1 MSDVKFEPAGRYPQE
16 GWDIVRLHKGQSIAN
31 ISPTI
36 ARSIFVISSFPDALT
51 VTVSI
56 SVVSPCGV

>member
-1 MSDVKFEPAGRYPQE
+1 MSEVKFEPAGRYPHI
-16 GWDIVRLHKGQSIAN
+16 GWDIVRLHKGQSTAN
-31 ISPTI
+31 VFPTLS
-36 ARSIFVISSFPDALT
+36 RSIFAIPSFPAALT